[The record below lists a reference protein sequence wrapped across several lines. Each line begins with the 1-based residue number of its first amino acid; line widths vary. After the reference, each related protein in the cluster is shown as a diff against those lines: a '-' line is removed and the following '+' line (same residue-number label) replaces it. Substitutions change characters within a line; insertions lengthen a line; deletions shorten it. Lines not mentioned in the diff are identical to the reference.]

1 MSLSLRQI
9 VPSDQQFLWE
19 MLYQSL
25 YVPGGEPP
33 FPLDVVN
40 RPEIA
45 RYAAD
50 WGRAGDLGFV
60 ALKNA
65 ESAERIGAAWLRLL
79 VGADRGYGH
88 VDNETPELAMAVLR
102 EHRGQGVGSALLTRL
117 MGSAA
122 AIYGAVSLSVSAD
135 NPALRL
141 YERNGFEIVSGDGTS
156 LIMFA
161 RLTGRAGLL

>member
-9 VPSDQQFLWE
+9 ERSDQQFLWE

-25 YVPGGEPP
+25 YVQKGEPP
-33 FPLDVVN
+33 FPPDVVS

-50 WGRAGDLGFV
+50 WGREGDIGFI
-60 ALKNA
+60 ALDDEGGKP
-65 ESAERIGAAWLRLL
+65 IGAAWLRLL
-79 VGADRGYGH
+79 MGAGRGYGH

-102 EHRGQGVGSALLTRL
+102 EHRGQGVGSALLARL

-156 LIMFA
+156 LIMVA